1 MGVENLLCQMIPAE
15 VALLLVSPRFNWRPA
30 MKRAFVTG
38 ASGFLGAA
46 LVQRLIAEGVSV
58 AVLQRGKE
66 PGRRLHAW
74 LDRVEILAAPQNSPE
89 SLRAGLL
96 RWRPDTVFHLGWGGV
111 GGSQRNDALVQ
122 CANVEN
128 AVQLATLCVK
138 CGVEHFLGVGSQ
150 AEYGPRAE
158 EIFETQC
165 PSPTTMYGAAKL
177 SAGILTERLCELGGV
192 KHSWLRL
199 FSAYGPDDNP
209 DWMIPSLIRHLGKGL
224 RPALTQGEQLWD
236 YLYVDDAAA
245 AFAAVAKA
253 RISGLYNLGSGAA
266 IPLRGVI
273 EQIRDSINP
282 ALELGFG
289 EIPYRPDQVMHLQ
302 ANIDKLKA
310 GAAWAPATP
319 LQTGLSAT
327 IEWFSS
333 PHD

>member
-1 MGVENLLCQMIPAE
+1 
-15 VALLLVSPRFNWRPA
+15 

-74 LDRVEILAAPQNSPE
+74 LDRIEILAAPKNSPE

-111 GGSQRNDALVQ
+111 GGSHRNDALVQ
-122 CANVEN
+122 FANVKN
-128 AVQLATLCVK
+128 AVQLATLCVN
-138 CGVEHFLGVGSQ
+138 CGVEHFVGAGSQ
-150 AEYGPRAE
+150 AEYGQRTG
-158 EIFETQC
+158 EIFETEC

-199 FSAYGPDDNP
+199 FSMYGPDDNP
-209 DWMIPSLIRHLGKGL
+209 AWMIPSLIRQLGEGL
-224 RPALTQGEQLWD
+224 RPALTKGEQLWD

-245 AFAAVAKA
+245 AFTAAAKA
-253 RISGLYNLGSGAA
+253 RVRGNYNVGSGAA
-266 IPLRGVI
+266 IPLRGLI
-273 EQIRDSINP
+273 ERIRDSINP
-282 ALELGFG
+282 SLELGFG

-310 GAAWAPATP
+310 NAAWAPTTP
-319 LQTGLSAT
+319 LETGLSAT
-327 IEWFSS
+327 IDWFTS
-333 PHD
+333 PHY